1 MDFFSDIGKKF
12 SSAAKTVQKRT
23 LESVEIGKLNSEM
36 RSLKEKRA
44 HLFKSLGEAYY
55 KAGGKNEGN
64 ERIEVLVEQ
73 LDQIAVRE
81 AELQAQLDRLTQ
93 QKRCPKCGNV
103 VALEARFCPAC
114 GERLPEEEKPAEPE
128 EPAQPAPEYCVGC
141 GALRQDHSRFCVV
154 CGKAFDAAEEK
165 VEMEINWPDSGA
177 AEEETVEEHEEPSP
191 EDVSEE

>member
-36 RSLKEKRA
+36 RSLKEKRS
-44 HLFKSLGEAYY
+44 HLFKSLGETYY
-55 KAGGKNEGN
+55 KARGKEDGN

-73 LDQIAVRE
+73 LDQINDRE
-81 AELQAQLDRLTQ
+81 AELRAQLDRLTQ

-103 VALEARFCPAC
+103 VAMEARFCPSC

-128 EPAQPAPEYCVGC
+128 AAAQPAVEYCVGC
-141 GALRQDHSRFCVV
+141 GALRQNHSRFCAV
-154 CGKAFDAAEEK
+154 CGKAFDGGEESTE
-165 VEMEINWPDSGA
+165 VEINWPESSA
-177 AEEETVEEHEEPSP
+177 VEEEAPEAEEEPSP